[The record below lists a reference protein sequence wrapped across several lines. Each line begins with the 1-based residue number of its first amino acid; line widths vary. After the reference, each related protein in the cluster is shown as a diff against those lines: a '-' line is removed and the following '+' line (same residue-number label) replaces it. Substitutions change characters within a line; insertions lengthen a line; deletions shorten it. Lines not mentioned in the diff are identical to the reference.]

1 MLSTPEL
8 SLKCMEMS
16 QDHIVLTCELNISTF
31 IVSGAKAPLG
41 LCRFTSCGSSSTQ
54 SSKTPET
61 GHRFDSL
68 RQINRKHWGLRS
80 MYGVWR
86 EWQKKV
92 RHEEREME
100 QVWNRVWAS
109 GSTLLLSDTVSPH
122 LQLTFPAARFFHNLS
137 HSQELLPTAKNLLP
151 NLIMTLQTLVTIAL
165 WEHIHTYSLQ
175 WLWPQV
181 KLSI

>member
-1 MLSTPEL
+1 MHGNVSRPYSINIWT
-8 SLKCMEMS
+8 S
-16 QDHIVLTCELNISTF
+16 QHS
-31 IVSGAKAPLG
+31 
-41 LCRFTSCGSSSTQ
+41 LCRGQRHLWASAGLLHVAAHPH
-54 SSKTPET
+54 KAVKIPET

-86 EWQKKV
+86 QWQKEV

-109 GSTLLLSDTVSPH
+109 GSTLLLSDTLSPH
-122 LQLTFPAARFFHNLS
+122 LQLTFLAARFFHNLS

-151 NLIMTLQTLVTIAL
+151 NLIMILQTLVTIAL
-165 WEHIHTYSLQ
+165 WEHTHTYSLQ